1 VIVFAFV
8 PQLLRLLQNRNLM
21 TANKLVIDPLNPL
34 IPYASCAVS
43 TAPSISSAGSHRRK
57 RRQVDSPDYYDES
70 VLRPLVLP
78 IQELAG
84 CQRQLVVVRSDNRRQ
99 ERHLQQRT
107 NESTERGLWR
117 ERHFHRKAELSD
129 LARKCRKLNL
139 ELDPNAEQ
147 SARLSEF
154 YVHEGRLSQCE
165 IRQLEKQQQQ
175 HQRPANEPRN
185 NSD

>member
-21 TANKLVIDPLNPL
+21 TADKLVIDPLNPL
-34 IPYASCAVS
+34 IPYSSCAVS
-43 TAPSISSAGSHRRK
+43 TASSISSAGSHCRK
-57 RRQVDSPDYYDES
+57 RRQVDALAYYDES
-70 VLRPLVLP
+70 VLRPLVLS
-78 IQELAG
+78 IQELAE
-84 CQRQLVVVRSDNRRQ
+84 CQRQLVVVRSDDRRHEQ
-99 ERHLQQRT
+99 HLQQQT

-117 ERHFHRKAELSD
+117 KRHFHRKVELSD

-139 ELDPNAEQ
+139 ELDPNDEQ

-154 YVHEGRLSQCE
+154 YVHEGWLIEDE
-165 IRQLEKQQQQ
+165 IRQLEEQQQQ
-175 HQRPANEPRN
+175 HQQPADGPSS